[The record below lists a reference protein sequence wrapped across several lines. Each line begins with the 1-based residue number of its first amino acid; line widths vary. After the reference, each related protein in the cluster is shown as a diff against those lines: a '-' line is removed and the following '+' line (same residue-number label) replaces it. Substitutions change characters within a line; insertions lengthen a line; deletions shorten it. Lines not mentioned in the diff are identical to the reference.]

1 MHFILSTPEVDDRS
15 GGEKIE
21 SSQRPAN
28 ASSNNA
34 LKLKITFEMA
44 FSMFARVKYSNG
56 DGWNITLP
64 DVKNAFHV
72 CQSHFQLEILKCS

>member
-1 MHFILSTPEVDDRS
+1 VHFIVSTPEVDDRS
-15 GGEKIE
+15 GGEQIE

-44 FSMFARVKYSNG
+44 FSTFPRMKYSNG
-56 DGWNITLP
+56 HDGI
-64 DVKNAFHV
+64 
-72 CQSHFQLEILKCS
+72 